1 MQRSTT
7 SELNHD
13 NNFGGSMEVTVRDG
27 KDELGKAIKIF
38 NGMVKKSELIQELRK
53 REFFLKPSKKRIVKR
68 QEALRRRKRDEKRLA
83 RQKKY
88 Q

>member
-1 MQRSTT
+1 MYVKVN
-7 SELNHD
+7 E
-13 NNFGGSMEVTVRDG
+13 G
-27 KDELGKAIKIF
+27 KDELGKALKIF
-38 NGMVKKSELIQELRK
+38 NSMVKKSELVQELRR

-88 Q
+88 N